1 MVRTSTTLGIQR
13 IGNLWSFVCYAEA
26 ASPRIT
32 ETSICA
38 AQQLF
43 NSSCWAV
50 SRFSSGGILA
60 SAASKVPPTDC
71 LGAKI
76 LPQISRNS
84 QKLLW
89 GMFSHRFHRS
99 TQIVWVRRFSHRFH
113 GIHRTSCWGY
123 SPTDFT
129 DQHRLFG
136 CVDSPTDF
144 TEFTETLAGD
154 ILPQNPRISQKLG
167 CVVSSI
173 CDNLCNLW
181 ENILSKKFCE
191 FSVFCGRTSPG
202 RSSVQICF
210 LC

>member
-1 MVRTSTTLGIQR
+1 MY
-13 IGNLWSFVCYAEA
+13 YAEA

-76 LPQISRNS
+76 LPQNPQNS
-84 QKLLW
+84 QKLLL
-89 GMFSHRFHRS
+89 GMFSHRFHGS
-99 TQIVWVRRFSHRFH
+99 AQIVWVRRFSHRFH
-113 GIHRTSCWGY
+113 GIHRNSCWGY

-129 DQHRLFG
+129 DLHRLFG
-136 CVDSPTDF
+136 CEDSPTES

-154 ILPQNPRISQKLG
+154 ILPQISQIYTDCLGVFKGVHLSQVHQPSYVGAPLAMLVHLRQVHPLKLAA
-167 CVVSSI
+167 
-173 CDNLCNLW
+173 
-181 ENILSKKFCE
+181 
-191 FSVFCGRTSPG
+191 SV
-202 RSSVQICF
+202 
-210 LC
+210 

>member
-1 MVRTSTTLGIQR
+1 M
-13 IGNLWSFVCYAEA
+13 CYAEA

-76 LPQISRNS
+76 LPQNPQNS
-84 QKLLW
+84 QKLLL
-89 GMFSHRFHRS
+89 GIFSHRLHRS
-99 TQIVWVRRFSHRFH
+99 AQIVWVRRCSHRFH
-113 GIHRTSCWGY
+113 RIHRTSCWGY

-129 DQHRLFG
+129 DLHRLFG
-136 CVDSPTDF
+136 CEDSPTDF
-144 TEFTETLAGD
+144 TEFTELLAGD
-154 ILPQNPRISQKLG
+154 ILPQISQICTDCLG
-167 CVVSSI
+167 AFKGVH
-173 CDNLCNLW
+173 
-181 ENILSKKFCE
+181 LSQVHQRNKKYIYIARL
-191 FSVFCGRTSPG
+191 VH
-202 RSSVQICF
+202 F
-210 LC
+210 LLGWCT